1 MTVIQEVYIESVWEE
16 AEAVRQ
22 RRDARYA
29 ELQASGLECHRED
42 LYTVDLRR
50 VFVVTA
56 TPIEVMAPKQS
67 RQTEYGRSRPGG
79 SGESKG
85 ERSLEF
91 PLPRRD
97 LVRRGERSYEER

>member
-1 MTVIQEVYIESVWEE
+1 MTVIQEAYVESVWEE

-56 TPIEVMAPKQS
+56 VPIERVSPSLS
-67 RQTEYGRSRPGG
+67 RQVGDGRSCSAEQRWEGVRLQDSSHPRSGG
-79 SGESKG
+79 SRRSVRGYA
-85 ERSLEF
+85 ER
-91 PLPRRD
+91 
-97 LVRRGERSYEER
+97 